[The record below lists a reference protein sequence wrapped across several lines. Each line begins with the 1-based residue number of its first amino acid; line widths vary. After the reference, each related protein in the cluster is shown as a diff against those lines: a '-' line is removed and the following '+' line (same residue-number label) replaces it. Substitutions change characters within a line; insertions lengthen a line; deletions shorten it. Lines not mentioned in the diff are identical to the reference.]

1 MPRLGRGGDRAAA
14 AAARARLRTR
24 RALIGGIPFRRKNE
38 KMVVETRRD
47 GGVVEGSEER
57 EKEERRERERK
68 GVSE

>member
-47 GGVVEGSEER
+47 RGVVEGSEER
-57 EKEERRERERK
+57 EEERRERERK
-68 GVSE
+68 EVSE